1 MKSISELK
9 QKYKGLSE
17 KEAKTRLTND
27 GFNEILKEKNKS
39 FLRIVLEVLKE
50 PMFILLI
57 ACAIIYIFI
66 GDLEGSIMLICCVG
80 LIIGITIFQ
89 ERKVEKAL
97 SALRNL
103 SSPRALVI
111 REGKERYIPG
121 REVVTGDIVII
132 KEGDRIPADGIIL
145 FQNNVSID
153 ESVLTGESIPVLKR
167 EWKKEDKNSMPGGD
181 NLPFVYSS
189 TLVVLGYGVMKV
201 TKTGALT
208 EVGKIG
214 KSLFEISENNT
225 VLKDQTR
232 KLIKAFGLFGLLAC
246 ITVVIL
252 YTILMGDFS
261 QGVIIGLALG
271 MSAIPE
277 EFPVVLVLFL
287 TFGAYR
293 MSKKNVLTR
302 DMNAIENLGCTSVL
316 CVDKTGTI
324 TLNKMEIKE
333 LYSNKK
339 FYLANELLE
348 LKGENS
354 RYKSRA
360 NELIYYSVLASN
372 KETFDPIDKAIR
384 EFYLKNKSGSEKLFN
399 SLEMIK
405 QYPISKELLALSHV
419 WKERNGKYLIASK
432 GAPEAIIG
440 LCRLN
445 ANEKRT
451 VINAVKQMA
460 RQGLKVL
467 GVARA
472 HFSYSKLP
480 KKQEEFDYEFLG
492 LLGFEDPI
500 RENISDYVS
509 ECYEAGINVVMIT
522 GDYKETAKRIAIE
535 AGFKDIKVM
544 CGKELANLN
553 DSMLKKR
560 IVSTNIFA
568 RVVPEQKLRIV
579 NALKKSG
586 KIVIMTGDGVNDA
599 PALKSAHVGI
609 AMGNRGTDVA
619 RESSSMVLLDDNFES
634 IVTAIKT
641 GRHIFSNIKKAMS
654 YIVTVHIPIA
664 LLAIAPVLLGFP
676 PILLPVHIALMELI
690 IDPTCSVVFEE
701 EGEEED
707 IMKQK
712 PRNPKEPLLDKGTI
726 VSSVLEGIVIFLFVM
741 FGYIIF
747 QKAGF
752 SYNKS
757 RAFAFS
763 ILVTSYIFLVLA
775 KRSFTKTI
783 FESLKQRNGKLW
795 VVVLI
800 IGILLLSALY
810 APFMQRVFGFD
821 PLGFRELIMAGALGL
836 LSVLGLEL
844 IKLSK
849 RKAFARNLPR

>member
-9 QKYKGLSE
+9 KKYKGLTERGAKERLASE
-17 KEAKTRLTND
+17 
-27 GFNEILKEKNKS
+27 GFNEISREKNKS
-39 FLRIVLEVLKE
+39 FLKIVLEVLKE

-57 ACAIIYIFI
+57 ACAIIYVFI
-66 GDLEGSIMLICCVG
+66 GDLEGSIMLLCCVC
-80 LIIGITIFQ
+80 LIVGITIFQ
-89 ERKVEKAL
+89 ERKVENAL

-132 KEGDRIPADGIIL
+132 KEGDRIPADGVIL

-153 ESVLTGESIPVLKR
+153 ESILTGESIPVLKR
-167 EWKKEDKNSMPGGD
+167 ELKKEDIIRRVGG
-181 NLPFVYSS
+181 NNQPFVYSS
-189 TLVVLGYGVMKV
+189 TLVVSGYGVMKV
-201 TKTGALT
+201 TKTGTLT

-214 KSLFEISENNT
+214 KSLFGVAEKNT
-225 VLKDQTR
+225 ILKDQTR
-232 KLIKAFGLFGLLAC
+232 KLIKVFGFFGLLAC
-246 ITVVIL
+246 IVVVIL

-261 QGVIIGLALG
+261 QGFIIGLALG

-333 LYSNKK
+333 LYSKGRV
-339 FYLANELLE
+339 YLANGFSD
-348 LKGENS
+348 LKSKNFDN
-354 RYKSRA
+354 KSGVDD
-360 NELIYYSVLASN
+360 LIYHSVLASN

-384 EFYLKNKSGSEKLFN
+384 EFYLRNKSNEKGLFKD
-399 SLEMIK
+399 LEMIK
-405 QYPISKELLALSHV
+405 QYPISRELLALSHV
-419 WKERNGKYLIASK
+419 WKEPNGKYLIASK
-432 GAPEAIIG
+432 GAPEAIIA
-440 LCRLN
+440 LCKLKTD
-445 ANEKRT
+445 EKKI
-451 VINAVKQMA
+451 VIKAVKNMA
-460 RQGLKVL
+460 KKGLKVI
-467 GVARA
+467 GVAKA
-472 HFSYSKLP
+472 NFSYSRLP
-480 KKQEEFDYEFLG
+480 KRQEDFKYEFLG

-500 RENISDYVS
+500 RENISNYVS
-509 ECYEAGINVVMIT
+509 ECYNAGINVVMIT
-522 GDYKETAKRIAIE
+522 GDYKETAKRIATD

-544 CGKELANLN
+544 CGDELSGISDA
-553 DSMLKKR
+553 MLKKR

-619 RESSSMVLLDDNFES
+619 RESASLVLLDDNFES

-664 LLAIAPVLLGFP
+664 FLAIAPVLLGFP
-676 PILLPVHIALMELI
+676 PILLPVHIALMEII
-690 IDPTCSVVFEE
+690 IDPTCSIVFEE
-701 EGEEED
+701 EAEEKD

-726 VSSVLEGIVIFLFVM
+726 ISSVLEGIIIFLFVM

-752 SYNKS
+752 SHDKS

-783 FESLKQRNGKLW
+783 FESLRQKNSKLW
-795 VVVLI
+795 IIVLV
-800 IGILLLSALY
+800 IGVLLLSALY
-810 APFMQRVFGFD
+810 APFMQRIFGFD
-821 PLGFRELIMAGALGL
+821 SLSFRELVLSGALGL
-836 LSVLGLEL
+836 MSVLGLEFLKL
-844 IKLSK
+844 IK
-849 RKAFARNLPR
+849 RRRV